1 MRKGI
6 TVEEE
11 TSIAVV
17 VDANPSLVLIN
28 ADTRELFLA
37 HVRKEIWEFKGN
49 VKTASGRKEKA
60 SFAHKVTRTKTA
72 IDNAGK
78 ALNENARAQITAVDA
93 VRRELRETLDSL
105 RDEVRA
111 PLTEWEV
118 AEKTRVETRDNTLRI
133 ISQACIP
140 IPGETSASIADRL
153 EQLNCIHIY
162 KEVFQEGTES
172 AIQALAE
179 STEQVVALLDRAK
192 SEEAAKAELEKLRAE
207 VAAREKADREKAEAA
222 AAAERIQKLRAK
234 KEQEEAERQEAMKRR
249 AQEEAT
255 QIAEAKLAEA
265 NERAR
270 LAQEAKERD
279 EARRRENF
287 EHREK
292 IKGEATSAMEKL
304 GVPAT
309 DASVFFDYVAAGR
322 IPHMKVQF

>member
-1 MRKGI
+1 
-6 TVEEE
+6 
-11 TSIAVV
+11 
-17 VDANPSLVLIN
+17 LIN
-28 ADTRELFLA
+28 TDTRELFLA
-37 HVRKEIWEFKGN
+37 HVRKEIWAFKGN
-49 VKTASGRKEKA
+49 VKTASGRKEIA

-78 ALNENARAQITAVDA
+78 VLNEKAREQITAVDA
-93 VRRELRETLDSL
+93 VRREMRETLDSL
-105 RDEVRA
+105 RDGVRA
-111 PLTEWEV
+111 PLTEWEEE
-118 AEKTRVETRDNTLRI
+118 EKERVETRDNTLRI
-133 ISQACIP
+133 ITQACIP

-172 AIQALAE
+172 AVQALAE
-179 STEQVVALLDRAK
+179 ATEQVTALLDRAK

-222 AAAERIQKLRAK
+222 AAAERIQQLRAK
-234 KEQEEAERQEAMKRR
+234 KEQEETERQEAMKRR

-279 EARRRENF
+279 EARRTANI
-287 EHREK
+287 EHRAK
-292 IKGEATSAMEKL
+292 IKGEATAALEIWGFSANS
-304 GVPAT
+304 
-309 DASVFFDYVAAGR
+309 ASVLFDYVADGR